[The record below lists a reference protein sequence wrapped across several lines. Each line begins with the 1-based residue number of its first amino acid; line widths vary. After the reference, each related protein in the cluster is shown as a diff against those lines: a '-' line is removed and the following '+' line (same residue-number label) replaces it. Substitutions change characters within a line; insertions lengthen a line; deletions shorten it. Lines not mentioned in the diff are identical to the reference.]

1 MITTDIVWVDADK
14 SLIEPYLTD
23 KYGEIIR
30 WAIVDIDN
38 KKYKVTV
45 SYIK

>member
-14 SLIEPYLTD
+14 SLIEQYLTD
-23 KYGEIIR
+23 KYGDIIR
-30 WAIVDIDN
+30 WAIVDTDN